1 MSYPPGVDRAI
12 LVRHGEST
20 ASAKGLL
27 NGDPYHYY
35 ALTRAG
41 RRQAKALGERLRDEP
56 IDLCVTSRFPR
67 TRETADI
74 ALEGRP
80 IPRLVVPDLD
90 DVRVGE
96 FEGRPVEDLRLWQR
110 THPLTDPIPGGG
122 ESRVDS
128 IARYCAAYQS
138 LLASAEA
145 NLLVVAHGLPITAAL
160 LAIQGQDVP
169 ETLQGVQVAY
179 AEPHAV
185 SASELSGA
193 VRFLREWVRRTSA
206 GGPQPSSHDA
216 PAHPPDAERDEAGR
230 EQEEDP

>member
-1 MSYPPGVDRAI
+1 MERAI

-41 RRQAKALGERLRDEP
+41 RKQAKALGERLREEA

-67 TRETADI
+67 TRETADL

-96 FEGRPVEDLRLWQR
+96 FEGKPVEDLRLWQR
-110 THPLTDPIPGGG
+110 THAPTDPIPGGG

-128 IARYCAAYQS
+128 ITRYCAAFQS
-138 LLASAEA
+138 LLTSDEAS
-145 NLLVVAHGLPITAAL
+145 LLVVAHGLPITAVV
-160 LAIQGQDVP
+160 LAIQVQDVP
-169 ETLQGVQVAY
+169 ETLAGVQVAY
-179 AEPHAV
+179 ADPHTV
-185 SASELSGA
+185 SAGELAGA
-193 VRFLREWVRRTSA
+193 VRFLRDWVRRTTAAA
-206 GGPQPSSHDA
+206 G
-216 PAHPPDAERDEAGR
+216 
-230 EQEEDP
+230 

>member
-1 MSYPPGVDRAI
+1 MERAI

-27 NGDPYHYY
+27 NGDPYRYY

-41 RRQAKALGERLRDEP
+41 QKQAKALGERLRDEA

-67 TRETADI
+67 TRETADR

-80 IPRLVVPDLD
+80 IPRLVVADLD

-96 FEGRPVEDLRLWQR
+96 FEGRPVEDLRVWQR
-110 THPLTDPIPGGG
+110 THALTEPIPGGG

-128 IARYCAAYQS
+128 ITRYCGAFQS
-138 LLASAEA
+138 LLASTEA
-145 NLLVVAHGLPITAAL
+145 SLLVVAHGLPITAVL

-169 ETLQGVQVAY
+169 ETLEGVQVAY
-179 AEPHAV
+179 ADPHIV
-185 SASELSGA
+185 GASDLAGA
-193 VRFLREWVRRTSA
+193 VRFLRDWVRRATQA
-206 GGPQPSSHDA
+206 TV
-216 PAHPPDAERDEAGR
+216 
-230 EQEEDP
+230 

>member
-1 MSYPPGVDRAI
+1 MSYPRGVERAI

-27 NGDPYHYY
+27 NGDPYHYF

-41 RRQAKALGERLRDEP
+41 QKQAKALGERLRDEP

-67 TRETADI
+67 TRQTADL

-80 IPRLVVPDLD
+80 IPRHVVPDLD

-96 FEGRPVEDLRLWQR
+96 FEDRPVEELRLWQR
-110 THPLTDPIPGGG
+110 MHPLTEPIPGGG

-128 IARYCAAYQS
+128 ISRYCAAFQS
-138 LLASAEA
+138 LLASTEA
-145 NLLVVAHGLPITAAL
+145 SILVVAHGLPITAVL

-169 ETLQGVQVAY
+169 ETLEGVQVQY
-179 AEPHAV
+179 ADPHTV
-185 SASELSGA
+185 TASELTGA
-193 VRFLREWVRRTSA
+193 VRFLKEWVRRTT
-206 GGPQPSSHDA
+206 G
-216 PAHPPDAERDEAGR
+216 EGR
-230 EQEEDP
+230 

>member
-1 MSYPPGVDRAI
+1 MERAI

-27 NGDPYHYY
+27 NGDPYHYF

-41 RRQAKALGERLRDEP
+41 QKQAKALGERLHDEA

-67 TRETADI
+67 TRETADR

-80 IPRLVVPDLD
+80 IPRLVVADLD

-110 THPLTDPIPGGG
+110 THALTEPLPGGG

-128 IARYCAAYQS
+128 ITRYCGAFQS
-138 LLASAEA
+138 LLASTEA
-145 NLLVVAHGLPITAAL
+145 SLLTSGTTAAQAEESL
-160 LAIQGQDVP
+160 DKLIAAGWPPEATPFQATHYTQATPAIAMTYSGQFYDVCRNNWSQEQGRDTYNEADV
-169 ETLQGVQVAY
+169 
-179 AEPHAV
+179 
-185 SASELSGA
+185 SE
-193 VRFLREWVRRTSA
+193 V
-206 GGPQPSSHDA
+206 PHDA
-216 PAHPPDAERDEAGR
+216 LQHLVEPPTGK
-230 EQEEDP
+230 P